1 MLRHLTTRRALTAFA
16 CLLLAGS
23 IAAPASSALRLAPV
37 ASGFSNP
44 VHLAST
50 PAHSGRLYVVE
61 QGGVIRIVQGGQVQ
75 STPFLDISDLVSCC
89 GEQGLLSLAFHP
101 RFAQNHRVYVNY
113 TNRAGDTRVVGLR
126 TNPNGTRALRRT
138 LRVRLKVDQPYS
150 NHNGG
155 QVAFG
160 KDGRLYVGMGDGGSA
175 GDPENRAQRL
185 TSRLGKLLRINVD
198 RAGAKAVIV
207 ALGFRNPWRFSADP
221 RTGIFYLA
229 DVGQGD
235 WEEIDVF
242 RPGARG
248 LENYGWRVYEGN
260 RHVYDNSRGLRRPSV
275 LKWPI
280 HEYSHGAGRCS
291 VTGGFVGRGSG
302 VPSDARGRY
311 FFGDY
316 CTGDV
321 WSFRWARGHKSG
333 FRHEPFTVRGNLSS
347 FGLGPNGAIYLLS
360 HNGGSVYR
368 LAAQ

>member
-1 MLRHLTTRRALTAFA
+1 MRRARTALA
-16 CLLLAGS
+16 GLLLAGVV
-23 IAAPASSALRLAPV
+23 AAPASGALRLAPV

-50 PAHSGRLYVVE
+50 PAQSGRLYVVQ
-61 QGGVIRIVQGGQVQ
+61 QGGVIRIVQNGQVR
-75 STPFLDISDLVSCC
+75 STPFLNISDLVTCC

-101 RFAQNHRVYVNY
+101 RFAQNHRVFVNY

-126 TNPNGTRALRRT
+126 TNANGTRALRRT
-138 LRVRLKVDQPYS
+138 LKVWLRVDQPYS
-150 NHNGG
+150 NHQGG

-160 KDGRLYVGMGDGGSA
+160 NDGRLYVGMGDGGSA
-175 GDPENRAQRL
+175 GDPGNRAQRL

-198 RAGAKAVIV
+198 RPSAKASIV
-207 ALGFRNPWRFSADP
+207 ALGLRNPWRFSVDP
-221 RTGIFYLA
+221 STGHFYVA
-229 DVGQGD
+229 DVGQGE
-235 WEEIDVF
+235 WEEIDIF

-260 RHVYDNSRGLRRPSV
+260 RHLYDNSRGLRRPSI
-275 LKWPI
+275 LRWPI
-280 HEYSHGAGRCS
+280 HEYSHGGSRCS
-291 VTGGFVGRGSG
+291 VTGGFVGRTSG
-302 VPSDARGRY
+302 VPSEARGRY

-321 WSFRWARGHKSG
+321 WSFRWARGHKTG
-333 FRHEPFTVRGNLSS
+333 FRREPFTVPGNLSS
-347 FGLGPNGAIYLLS
+347 FGLGSNGGIYLLS